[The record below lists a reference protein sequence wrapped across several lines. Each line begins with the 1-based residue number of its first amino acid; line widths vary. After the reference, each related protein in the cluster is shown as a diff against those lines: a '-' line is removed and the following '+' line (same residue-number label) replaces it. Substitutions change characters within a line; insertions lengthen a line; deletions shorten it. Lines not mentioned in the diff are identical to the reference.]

1 MAKIL
6 AVDDDLDILYTL
18 VAIGDIAGWE
28 MKTSASPKKAIE
40 IFCRGE
46 FDAMIVDY
54 HMPEM
59 DGVAFVREIRSRDLY
74 IPIIVLTVDDR
85 MILAERFLTAGAS
98 DFAVKPIKAADFISR
113 INLHLSAFQAK
124 MESSAVQPC
133 SQRKWDFETLP
144 KGLSSTTLWLIVNL
158 LEEQKN
164 QEQNWLTADEI
175 AEKLGVSYQT
185 VWRYLD
191 MLEAEETIEVT
202 FVYGGRGRPRKRY
215 RLKA

>member
-1 MAKIL
+1 FLFYWRLKRMAKIL

-28 MKTSASPKKAIE
+28 MKTSASAKKAIE
-40 IFCRGE
+40 IFCSGA

-133 SQRKWDFETLP
+133 SQRKWDF
-144 KGLSSTTLWLIVNL
+144 
-158 LEEQKN
+158 
-164 QEQNWLTADEI
+164 
-175 AEKLGVSYQT
+175 
-185 VWRYLD
+185 
-191 MLEAEETIEVT
+191 
-202 FVYGGRGRPRKRY
+202 
-215 RLKA
+215 